1 MLQTGQYLLRVLPLS
16 HIHLEWIG
24 ADFQHFLRKAPAMD
38 HRELTL
44 ADLLASPIT
53 RALMAADR
61 VDPSA
66 LEAALRALARK
77 LELAPAAERTPPC
90 PVPADASW

>member
-1 MLQTGQYLLRVLPLS
+1 
-16 HIHLEWIG
+16 
-24 ADFQHFLRKAPAMD
+24 MD

-66 LEAALRALARK
+66 LEAALSALARK
-77 LELAPAAERTPPC
+77 LESARPAER
-90 PVPADASW
+90 PALCVVQADESW

>member
-1 MLQTGQYLLRVLPLS
+1 MN
-16 HIHLEWIG
+16 
-24 ADFQHFLRKAPAMD
+24 

-53 RALMAADR
+53 RAVMAADR
-61 VDPSA
+61 VDSSA
-66 LEAALRALARK
+66 LEEALYALARK

-90 PVPADASW
+90 TVPVDASW